1 MPRPNPLLV
10 PEEKDKK
17 PRLVVNKKGLTT
29 KQALFI
35 KAYVTNGHSG
45 VQAAI
50 TAGYSKKSA
59 YEIASENLRKPQ
71 IVQEKDRLM
80 SILADS
86 VGLSAEFILKRLKD
100 CTLLD
105 PEENGTTVMKA
116 IELAGKHH
124 SLFTEKSEVTVK
136 NTHEDWLENIK
147 DE

>member
-10 PEEKDKK
+10 PDEKPKK
-17 PRLVVNKKGLTT
+17 PRLVVNKKGLTP

-35 KAYVTNGHSG
+35 KAYVSNGHNG
-45 VQAAI
+45 ARAAI
-50 TAGYSKKSA
+50 TAGYSKKTA
-59 YEIASENLRKPQ
+59 KEMACENLTKPH

-80 SILADS
+80 SKLADS
-86 VGLSAEFILKRLKD
+86 VGLSAEYVLKKLKD
-100 CTLLD
+100 ITQLN
-105 PEENGTTVMKA
+105 PEENGNTVMKA

-136 NTHEDWLENIK
+136 GHEDWLQDIK